1 MIILTFPY
9 SGAVV
14 SGVLGSLTPR
24 FSLFGDAMNTA
35 SRMETNGSV
44 DMIHIS
50 EATARLLLQSGE
62 FVIKERGTSSVKGKG
77 KMKTFW
83 LDGLSEDNRLFQ
95 SLSTIK
101 SADNKIESHVYVKR
115 VLVVYRS
122 NVVRKMLI
130 YKLENV
136 SHMVFSTKNTSL
148 GNMLSMVE
156 EHNIDVILLQAAADS
171 RTVDTQL
178 ETNLLE
184 GGYKGVLIFIS
195 ATNNESPSS
204 NWNIVIPVDT
214 VQLNSIINM
223 ITSNNPVITYNTN
236 ALHARVSPTA

>member
-1 MIILTFPY
+1 
-9 SGAVV
+9 V
-14 SGVLGSLTPR
+14 SGVVGSLTPR
-24 FSLFGDAMNTA
+24 YCLFGDAMNTA
-35 SRMETNGSV
+35 SVMETNGSV

-62 FVIKERGTSSVKGKG
+62 FLIEERGISVKGKG

-83 LDGLSEDNRLFQ
+83 LNGPSEDNRLFQ

-101 SADNKIESHVYVKR
+101 SSDNKRYIESPVYVKR

-122 NVVRKMLI
+122 NVVHKMLI

-136 SHMVFSTKNTSL
+136 SHVVFSTKNTSI
-148 GNMLSMVE
+148 GNLLSMVE
-156 EHNIDVILLQAAADS
+156 ENNIDVILFQAGADS
-171 RTVDTQL
+171 ITVDAHL

-184 GGYKGVLIFIS
+184 GGFKGVLIFIS
-195 ATNNESPSS
+195 ATNHESPPS

-214 VQLNSIINM
+214 EQLNSIINM

-236 ALHARVSPTA
+236 TLNARVSPTA